1 MNMKVM
7 LPNEQRVKNPLS
19 LIWESPVF
27 CQLLIVAG
35 KLVSVK
41 VGRIFIVPSKI
52 LLFNKEFKKSTQIT
66 IICYHC
72 GPNCAN
78 TIEKDKIGSDQETVS
93 CRKLREGK
101 EKPKHNTSFLEFPSW
116 FSG

>member
-52 LLFNKEFKKSTQIT
+52 LLFNKEFKKSTQIWML
-66 IICYHC
+66 IFFRNYEE
-72 GPNCAN
+72 A
-78 TIEKDKIGSDQETVS
+78 
-93 CRKLREGK
+93 K
-101 EKPKHNTSFLEFPSW
+101 EKQISYLNRWLLLVDGSI
-116 FSG
+116 